1 MFFLLISLLLS
12 PSPKITFEFH
22 HTIVEMPL
30 GANPYDYV
38 ELPYAKVFVDGVE
51 DTDARVIYERGVERT
66 FLSVLHTKEVKSFFI
81 KYRVYAPEYDLTE
94 TITIRFNVYDDIAPT
109 ITLRQPLIFEVD
121 THIHFLEM
129 FQFSDNYDDVED
141 LNIYIFDANINVNQ
155 VGTYILTVH
164 VKDQSNNETIQQFF
178 VELKDFIAPS
188 IDLLKEIQ
196 IEVYDH
202 LNIFDFI
209 KVNDNHDQNLIVNI
223 MTDEVDFDTLGT
235 YDLRICVSDQS
246 LNTTCIDSKIVV
258 IDTTSPE
265 IQVVTYTPIIEVHTI
280 FDQHDFY
287 QFIVDVHDNYDALT
301 IQDIEVQTDIRLDI
315 IGQYYITYNISDAS
329 FNNTEVRLKVEVKDT
344 IAPIVTL
351 KEPLMMDVFSSLK
364 PWSIYFIIQDNHDDE
379 TRLDIRFESD
389 VDTSILGTYTLE
401 VRVKDGSKNEANYLF
416 FVEVIDRVAP
426 EITLDD
432 AIIITNFKQPNYTS
446 IIPIQDNYDPF
457 NMLSIQIHD
466 THVNYDTIGSYV
478 IEIII
483 SDLSLNVTSR
493 LIDVFI
499 IDILPPE
506 IILTT
511 EKIDIDIQVQE
522 LNYKSMIREVK
533 DNITPLEIEDVSITS
548 NVVFGKVGAYDVF
561 YRVNDASLSET
572 VVTLKVQIDV
582 LIEPYI
588 QAHDV
593 TFQLSEDINLD
604 LGISYKAK
612 DISHVHML
620 YDDRIYS
627 EAGLYEVV
635 YIVYDHAGNHYIV
648 TSFITIEDTS
658 LQSLIQGY
666 TPMISILILGVVISI
681 FLKKF
686 LSVDSFDKHHQFIYN
701 ETTEHTQEN

>member
-12 PSPKITFEFH
+12 PSPQVTFEFH
-22 HTIVEMPL
+22 HTVVEMPL

-38 ELPYAKVFVDGVE
+38 ELPHAKVFVDGVE

-81 KYRVYAPEYDLTE
+81 KYRVHAPEYDLTE
-94 TITIRFNVYDDIAPT
+94 TITIRFNVYDDIPPT

-121 THIHFLEM
+121 TQIHFLEM
-129 FQFSDNYDDVED
+129 FQFSDNYDNVDD
-141 LNIYIFDANINVNQ
+141 LDIYIFDANINVNQ
-155 VGTYILTVH
+155 VGTYTLTVH
-164 VKDQSNNETIQQFF
+164 AKDQSNNETIQQFL

-196 IEVYDH
+196 IEVNDQ
-202 LNIFDFI
+202 LNIFEFI
-209 KVNDNHDQNLIVNI
+209 KVNDNHDQNLLVNTI
-223 MTDEVDFDTLGT
+223 TDDVDFDILGT
-235 YDLRICVSDQS
+235 YDIRICVSDQS
-246 LNTTCIDSKIVV
+246 MNTTCMDSKIDV

-301 IQDIEVQTDIRLDI
+301 IQDIDFQTDIRFDI

-329 FNNTEVRLKVEVKDT
+329 SNNTVVRLKVEVKDT
-344 IAPIVTL
+344 IAPIVIL
-351 KEPLMMDVFSSLK
+351 KEPLMIDVFSSLN
-364 PWSIYFIIQDNHDDE
+364 PWSLYFTIQDNHDDE

-466 THVNYDTIGSYV
+466 THVDYNTIGSYV
-478 IEIII
+478 IEIIS

-493 LIDVFI
+493 LIDIFI

-511 EKIDIDIQVQE
+511 EKIEIDVQVQE

-561 YRVNDASLSET
+561 YRVKDASLSET
-572 VVTLKVQIDV
+572 VVTLKVKIDV
-582 LIEPYI
+582 LIEPHI
-588 QAHDV
+588 QSHNI
-593 TFQLSEDINLD
+593 TFQLNEDINLD
-604 LGISYKAK
+604 LGISYNAK

-627 EAGLYEVV
+627 ETGLYEVL
-635 YIVYDHAGNHYIV
+635 YIVYDDAGNHYIA

-658 LQSLIQGY
+658 LQSLFQGY

>member
-1 MFFLLISLLLS
+1 MFFLLLS
-12 PSPKITFEFH
+12 VLFSPTPQVTFEFH
-22 HTIVEMPL
+22 HTVVEMPL

-38 ELPYAKVFVDGVE
+38 DLPYAKVFVDGVE

-81 KYRVYAPEYDLTE
+81 KYRVHAPAYDLTE

-109 ITLRQPLIFEVD
+109 ITLLQPLIFEVD
-121 THIHFLEM
+121 THIDFLEM
-129 FQFSDNYDDVED
+129 FQFSDNYDHVDD

-155 VGTYILTVH
+155 VGTYTLTVH
-164 VKDQSNNETIQQFF
+164 AKDQSNNETIQQFL
-178 VELKDFIAPS
+178 VEIKDFIAPS

-196 IEVYDH
+196 IEVYGK

-209 KVNDNHDQNLIVNI
+209 KVKDNHDQNLIVNI
-223 MTDEVDFDTLGT
+223 MTDEVDFNTLGT
-235 YDLRICVSDQS
+235 YNLRICVSDQS
-246 LNTTCIDSKIVV
+246 LNTTCMDSKIEVM
-258 IDTTSPE
+258 DTTSPE
-265 IQVVTYTPIIEVHTI
+265 IQVVTYTPVIEVHTI
-280 FDQHDFY
+280 LDQYDFY
-287 QFIVDVHDNYDALT
+287 QFIVGVHDNYDALT
-301 IQDIEVQTDIRLDI
+301 IQDVEVQTDIRLDI
-315 IGQYYITYNISDAS
+315 IGQYYITFFISDTS
-329 FNNTEVRLKVEVKDT
+329 FNHTEVRLKVEVKDT
-344 IAPIVTL
+344 IAPVVRL
-351 KEPLMMDVFSSLK
+351 KEPLIFDVFSSLK
-364 PWSIYFIIQDNHDDE
+364 PWSLYVIIQDNHDDAS
-379 TRLDIRFESD
+379 RLDIRFESD
-389 VDTSILGTYTLE
+389 VDTSTLGTYTLE

-416 FVEVIDRVAP
+416 FIEVIDRVAP
-426 EITLDD
+426 EIILDD
-432 AIIITNFKQPNYTS
+432 AIIITNFKQPNYAS

-457 NMLSIQIHD
+457 NMLSIQIYD
-466 THVNYDTIGSYV
+466 THIDYDTIGTYV

-511 EKIDIDIQVQE
+511 EKIDIDVQVQE
-522 LNYKSMIREVK
+522 LNYKSMIKEVK

-561 YRVNDASLSET
+561 YQVTDASLSET

-582 LIEPYI
+582 LIEPHI
-588 QAHDV
+588 QSHDV
-593 TFQLSEDINLD
+593 TFQLNEDINLD
-604 LGISYKAK
+604 LGISYSAK
-612 DISHVHML
+612 DIAHIHML

-635 YIVYDHAGNHYIV
+635 YILYDDAGNHYIA

-658 LQSLIQGY
+658 LQSLFQGY
-666 TPMISILILGVVISI
+666 GPMISILILGVVISM